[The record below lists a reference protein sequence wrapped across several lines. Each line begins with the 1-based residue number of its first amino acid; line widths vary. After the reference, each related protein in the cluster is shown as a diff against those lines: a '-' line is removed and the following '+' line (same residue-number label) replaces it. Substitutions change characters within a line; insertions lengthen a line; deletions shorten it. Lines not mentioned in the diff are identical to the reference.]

1 MNREVMDMDWLR
13 KWDTLPEEVL
23 QLILHNGRDMG
34 RFYTL
39 STEERQDVLD
49 RIRMTNTP
57 GELESTAKRK

>member
-1 MNREVMDMDWLR
+1 MDWFR
-13 KWDTLPEEVL
+13 SWNTMSEEAK

-49 RIRMTNTP
+49 RIRIANTP
-57 GELESTAKRK
+57 DEVENTAWRK

>member
-1 MNREVMDMDWLR
+1 MNKEVMDMNWLR
-13 KWDTLPEEVL
+13 KWDTLPEEVR

-49 RIRMTNTP
+49 RIRIANTP
-57 GELESTAKRK
+57 DELENTAKRK